1 MIIIHSKKL
10 LEQLSEIEE
19 QIKTWETILD
29 SSGIK
34 IDRERL
40 LSLII
45 TKHLNQDTKKKGP
58 A

>member
-29 SSGIK
+29 SSGIE

-45 TKHLNQDTKKKGP
+45 AKHLGQDSKKKGP

>member
-19 QIKTWETILD
+19 QIKIWETFLD
-29 SSGIK
+29 TSRIEM
-34 IDRERL
+34 DRDRL

-45 TKHLNQDTKKKGP
+45 TKHLNQDTNKKGP

>member
-19 QIKTWETILD
+19 QIKTWETFLD
-29 SSGIK
+29 TSGIEM
-34 IDRERL
+34 DRDRL

-45 TKHLNQDTKKKGP
+45 TKHLNQDTNKKGP

>member
-19 QIKTWETILD
+19 QIKNWETILD
-29 SSGIK
+29 SSGIE
-34 IDRERL
+34 IDRDRL